1 MEFRCECVSIKEY
14 TFIKTGEKNTQG
26 ELFMNVQRITS
37 HVAMIAAFS
46 LLVPAVADF
55 DFGNSQKLDRAI
67 NTALQLEHSWHTTL
81 HINSTPER
89 SIRIDIPIENKIYT
103 LELEPHSVR
112 SDTYSLFM
120 QDDEG
125 ELYEVPAGPIRTLR
139 GTIVGVE
146 GSVVAGSLMEDGLHA
161 RIRFSDDLEYWM
173 EPVGLKINRAPEN
186 LYAFYRN
193 ADIIPSGGICA
204 AEDRVDVGQILS
216 MQANF
221 VVNEKSRGG
230 GGGGTICTADLG
242 VDADWEY
249 FQAWGGQTESQI
261 NSVIN
266 SVNVQYEGSVN
277 LTHAISS
284 IIVRSSSNDPYTSSD
299 AGTLL
304 DQFRSEWQNNQ
315 GGIPHDIA
323 HLFTGRSMQGSTI
336 GIAWLSSVCSSVK
349 YGLAESDCCGS
360 FGCSTDLTAHEL
372 GHGWGA
378 GHCDCTSFTMNP
390 WITCSNQFTNG
401 TISAINSFAGSLNCL
416 TCGPVDPVGACCVG
430 SQCVEVTEA
439 NCSSGGGIYQSDNS
453 ACGEVSC
460 VAPTGACCIDFECS
474 IAEEVACI
482 SAGGA
487 YQGDE
492 TGCNGLTCAAPT
504 GACCVDGSCSVTTQS
519 ECANSG
525 GTYEGDATNCST
537 VGCAFGACCVGID
550 CSQTLFADCSGNWY
564 GDNTVCAD
572 TGCGTTADQLN
583 YELRSWSRSDGQ
595 SMETYDLY
603 FPSVDPNTR
612 MVSVFGENADLLQ
625 VRAWTNADFDGTAA
639 LVSMHQSQ
647 FGADGP
653 HDRILDAPFGID
665 LVFDSYVTIGSTDAA
680 TGEPLLLGFDS
691 AGFNSAAG
699 IEMNNGIWF
708 VIPDDPMASLGA
720 GTALG
725 HRLVS
730 LSVESGQGIEM
741 LTNIQ
746 WFDGA
751 DVVHENRNL
760 YWNNLGLGGGPACPT
775 DLNNDG
781 STDVTD
787 VLTMIGQWGACAG
800 CSGDINGDDVVDV
813 SDLLE
818 LIAAWG
824 PC

>member
-1 MEFRCECVSIKEY
+1 
-14 TFIKTGEKNTQG
+14 
-26 ELFMNVQRITS
+26 
-37 HVAMIAAFS
+37 
-46 LLVPAVADF
+46 
-55 DFGNSQKLDRAI
+55 
-67 NTALQLEHSWHTTL
+67 
-81 HINSTPER
+81 
-89 SIRIDIPIENKIYT
+89 
-103 LELEPHSVR
+103 
-112 SDTYSLFM
+112 
-120 QDDEG
+120 
-125 ELYEVPAGPIRTLR
+125 
-139 GTIVGVE
+139 
-146 GSVVAGSLMEDGLHA
+146 
-161 RIRFSDDLEYWM
+161 
-173 EPVGLKINRAPEN
+173 
-186 LYAFYRN
+186 
-193 ADIIPSGGICA
+193 
-204 AEDRVDVGQILS
+204 

-221 VVNEKSRGG
+221 VANQQSRSV
-230 GGGGTICTADLG
+230 GGTICTAELG

-284 IIVRSSSNDPYTSSD
+284 IIVRSSPNDPYTSSN

-336 GIAWLSSVCSSVK
+336 GIAWLSSVCSNVK
-349 YGLAESDCCGS
+349 YGLAESDCCGN

-401 TISAINSFAGSLNCL
+401 TISAINSFAGSINCL

-439 NCSSGGGIYQSDNS
+439 NCSTGGGLYQGDNS
-453 ACGEVSC
+453 ACGQVSC
-460 VAPTGACCIDFECS
+460 VAPTGACCIDFVCS
-474 IAEEVACI
+474 VSEEVACI
-482 SAGGA
+482 TNGGA

-492 TGCNGLTCAAPT
+492 TVCNGLTCAAPT
-504 GACCVDGSCSVTTQS
+504 GACCLNDKCSVTTQS
-519 ECANSG
+519 DCSNAG
-525 GTYEGDATNCST
+525 GTYEGDATNCTT
-537 VGCAFGACCVGID
+537 VGCALGACCVGID
-550 CSQTLFADCSGNWY
+550 CSQTLFADCAGNWY
-564 GDNTVCAD
+564 GDNSVCAD

-583 YELRSWSRSDGQ
+583 YELRLWSRSDGQ

-625 VRAWTNADFDGTAA
+625 VRAWTNADFDGTASLTA
-639 LVSMHQSQ
+639 MHQSQ
-647 FGADGP
+647 YGADGP

-665 LVFDSYVTIGSTDAA
+665 LVYDSFVTIGSVDSAD
-680 TGEPLLLGFDS
+680 GEPLFLGFDS
-691 AGFNSAAG
+691 VGFNNSAG

-708 VIPDDPMASLGA
+708 VTPDDPMASVGA

-730 LSVESGQGIEM
+730 LSVESGHGIEM

-751 DVVHENRNL
+751 DAVHENRNL

-775 DLNNDG
+775 DLNGDG

-787 VLTMIGQWGACAG
+787 VLTLIGQWGACAG
-800 CSGDINGDDVVDV
+800 CSGDLNSDGVVDV

-818 LIAAWG
+818 LIAGWG

>member
-1 MEFRCECVSIKEY
+1 
-14 TFIKTGEKNTQG
+14 
-26 ELFMNVQRITS
+26 
-37 HVAMIAAFS
+37 
-46 LLVPAVADF
+46 
-55 DFGNSQKLDRAI
+55 
-67 NTALQLEHSWHTTL
+67 
-81 HINSTPER
+81 
-89 SIRIDIPIENKIYT
+89 
-103 LELEPHSVR
+103 
-112 SDTYSLFM
+112 
-120 QDDEG
+120 
-125 ELYEVPAGPIRTLR
+125 
-139 GTIVGVE
+139 
-146 GSVVAGSLMEDGLHA
+146 EDGLHA